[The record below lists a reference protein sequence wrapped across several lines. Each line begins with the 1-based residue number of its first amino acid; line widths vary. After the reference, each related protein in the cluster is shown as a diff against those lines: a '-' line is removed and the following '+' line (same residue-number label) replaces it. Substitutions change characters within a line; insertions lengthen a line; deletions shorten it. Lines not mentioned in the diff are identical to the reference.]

1 MKEAEYSF
9 KIDAYDPE
17 TFPMERLGQYIA
29 ELGTLLGEVNFV
41 HFVTLK
47 AGSTEILHRVQ
58 KEAVPKVEETILAV
72 RSGEAE
78 IVQINAYRALNRKLK
93 EDNAVGI
100 LTRIDGDG
108 AQLLRF
114 PGREEEDPAAP
125 DIVVQTGMIDGIVIS
140 LGGRDNTVPVRIQD
154 GDTIYKCTTSREIA
168 RLLGPHIYGDE
179 LRLIGEGRWLRTH
192 DGEWSLDHFKIQSF
206 DALDARPLADVVNDL
221 RASGG
226 DWVDSED
233 AWAELQELRNGE

>member
-9 KIDAYDPE
+9 KIHAYSPE

-29 ELGTLLGEVNFV
+29 ELGTLLGEVNSV
-41 HFVTLK
+41 HFVALK
-47 AGSTEILHRVQ
+47 EGSTDIRHRV
-58 KEAVPKVEETILAV
+58 KAEAVPKVEENV
-72 RSGEAE
+72 REVGRGNAG
-78 IVQINAYRALNRKLK
+78 VVHLNAYREINRKLK
-93 EDNAVGI
+93 EDNAIGVFD
-100 LTRIDGDG
+100 RIDGDG

-114 PGREEEDPAAP
+114 PGREEEDPAPP

-206 DALDARPLADVVNDL
+206 DALDVRPLIDVVNDL

-226 DWVDSED
+226 NWDDSAD
-233 AWAELQELRNGE
+233 AWAEIQELRNGE

>member
-1 MKEAEYSF
+1 
-9 KIDAYDPE
+9 
-17 TFPMERLGQYIA
+17 MERLGQYIA
-29 ELGTLLGEVNFV
+29 ELGTLLGEVNSV

-47 AGSTEILHRVQ
+47 EGSTEIVHRVE
-58 KEAVPKVEETILAV
+58 KEAIPKVEENV
-72 RSGEAE
+72 REVGLGHAD
-78 IVQINAYRALNRKLK
+78 IVHLNAYRALNRKLK
-93 EDNAVGI
+93 EDNATGI
-100 LTRIDGDG
+100 LTRVDGDG

-125 DIVVQTGMIDGIVIS
+125 DIVIQTGMIDGIVIS

-168 RLLGPHIYGDE
+168 RLLGPHIYGEE

-206 DALDARPLADVVNDL
+206 DALDVRPLADVVNDL
-221 RASGG
+221 RAGAG
-226 DWVDSED
+226 DWGGTED
-233 AWAELQELRNGE
+233 VWAELQDLRNGE